1 MTYTPTNLAIA
12 VALLA
17 GAHSGAALAQP
28 YDYNPSIYIAPSIN
42 LTRPDG
48 DFGTDKRITGGG
60 LRFGKPVTPSWDLQL
75 GLNLARAND
84 GANRFEQSTLG
95 VDGLYMFSRSRFRP
109 FLLVGVGA
117 EYDKFRTP
125 TRTASSTSPFVGAG
139 AGFQLAF
146 NDQWGMQAD
155 LRRNHTYLRG
165 NDFNSKRANNDVAT
179 IAITYAF
186 EKTAAPV
193 VRAAPAPVVAP
204 PPPVAVA
211 PPPPPAPAPAV
222 VVAPPPPPASA
233 PPPPAPP
240 PPPRIERYTLSATE
254 LFAFDSSQLRMP
266 QKKLDEIAEALGR
279 NNDVSNVV
287 ITGYTDRLGTDKYNQ
302 ALSERRANAVK
313 TYLTDKGI
321 SGGRLSAAGKGE
333 SNPVVTCT
341 DKQMAALI
349 QCLEPNRRVEVE
361 NIVIERR
368 VP

>member
-1 MTYTPTNLAIA
+1 MNYNPTHLAMAAA
-12 VALLA
+12 VLVAA
-17 GAHSGAALAQP
+17 QSGAALAQN
-28 YDYNPSIYIAPSIN
+28 YDYNPSAYIAPSIN

-60 LRFGKPVTPSWDLQL
+60 LRFGKPVTPSWDIQL

-84 GANRFEQSTLG
+84 GANRFDQTTLG
-95 VDGLYMFSRSRFRP
+95 LDGLYMFSRSRFRP

-117 EYDKFRTP
+117 EYDKFSSPARTVS
-125 TRTASSTSPFVGAG
+125 ATSPFIGAG

-165 NDFNSKRANNDVAT
+165 NDFNFKRANNDVAT

-186 EKTAAPV
+186 EKTAAPI
-193 VRAAPAPVVAP
+193 VRAAPAPVYVAP
-204 PPPVAVA
+204 PPVAAA

-222 VVAPPPPPASA
+222 VAAPPPPPPPPAPA
-233 PPPPAPP
+233 PPPPAP
-240 PPPRIERYTLSATE
+240 RVERYTLSATE

-279 NNDVSNVV
+279 NSDVSNVV

-313 TYLTDKGI
+313 SYLTNKGI
-321 SGGRLSAAGKGE
+321 SSGRMSAVGKGE

-341 DKQMAALI
+341 DKKLATLI

-361 NIVIERR
+361 NITIERR

>member
-1 MTYTPTNLAIA
+1 MKYTPKNLA
-12 VALLA
+12 VAAFLLA
-17 GAHSGAALAQP
+17 GAQSGAVMAQT
-28 YDYNPSIYIAPSIN
+28 YDYNPSAYIAPSIN

-60 LRFGKPVTPSWDLQL
+60 LRFGKPVTPSWDMQV
-75 GLNLARAND
+75 GVNLARAND
-84 GANRFEQSTLG
+84 GANRFEQATLG
-95 VDGLYMFSRSRFRP
+95 LDGLYIFSRSRFRP

-117 EYDKFRTP
+117 EYDKFTSP

-139 AGFQLAF
+139 AGFQFAF

-155 LRRNHTYLRG
+155 LRRNRAYLRG
-165 NDFNSKRANNDVAT
+165 NDFNFKHANNDVAT
-179 IAITYAF
+179 VALTYAF
-186 EKTAAPV
+186 EKSAAPI
-193 VRAAPAPVVAP
+193 VRSAPAPVYVPPPTIAAAP
-204 PPPVAVA
+204 PTVVAA
-211 PPPPPAPAPAV
+211 PPPPPAPAL
-222 VVAPPPPPASA
+222 
-233 PPPPAPP
+233 PPPPAPAP
-240 PPPRIERYTLSATE
+240 KIERYTLSATE

-266 QKKLDEIAEALGR
+266 QTKLDEIAEALGR

-287 ITGYTDRLGTDKYNQ
+287 ITGYTDRLGSDKYNQ

-313 TYLTDKGI
+313 AYLTNKGI
-321 SGGRLSAAGKGE
+321 SGGRLSAVGKGE

-341 DKQMAALI
+341 DKKMAALI